1 MSDNARGYAM
11 NAPALIA
18 ILLLV
23 AYPIGYSF
31 WVSLHRD
38 NLAQPAARKLIGLDN
53 YLSLVDDPAFLASL
67 RVSALFVLVV
77 VGVTVVMGLVLALV
91 LNETFMGRGV
101 LRSLVLLPWAMPGV
115 VNGLMWR
122 TVFDAKTGAL
132 NGLLTDLGLIDSYQA
147 WLASDTGAFFF
158 TAFAQVW
165 NTLPFAVI
173 ILLAGL
179 STIPGELYDAAKVDR
194 AGVFQRFR
202 QVTLPWLLHPL
213 LIVLIL
219 ETMNAFRAFDT
230 IYVLTG
236 GGPGDATTTVALLS
250 VQRVLT
256 YTDVGLG
263 SAYAWV
269 ITLITLIISVA
280 YVGLLYR
287 RGVSRYDDSSPPV
300 PDSVEEDRG
309 LRGGRALRV
318 VPRPAVLLD
327 RRDEL
332 HARSRRELGAS
343 TVDSRAS
350 DIGELWRLR

>member
-1 MSDNARGYAM
+1 MKTAARRRPWSDTARGYAL
-11 NAPALIA
+11 NGPALLT

-23 AYPIGYSF
+23 GYPIGYSF

-38 NLAQPAARKLIGLDN
+38 NLAQPALKRFIGLDN
-53 YLSLVDDPAFLASL
+53 YLSLFGDAAFLSSL
-67 RVSALFVLVV
+67 WISTLFTLVV
-77 VGVTVVMGLVLALV
+77 VSVTVVLALGMALV
-91 LNETFMGRGV
+91 LNETFLGRGV

-132 NGLLTDLGLIDSYQA
+132 NGILLQLGVIDSYQA
-147 WLASDTGAFFF
+147 WLASASGAFFL
-158 TAFAQVW
+158 TALAQVW

-173 ILLAGL
+173 LLLAGL
-179 STIPGELYDAAKVDR
+179 STIPSELYAAATVDR

-202 QVTLPWLLHPL
+202 EVTLPWLLHPL

-236 GGPGDATTTVALLS
+236 GGPGDATNTVALLT

-256 YTDVGLG
+256 FTDAGLG
-263 SAYAWV
+263 NAYAWV
-269 ITLITLIISVA
+269 ITLITMVVAVA

-287 RGVSRYDDSSPPV
+287 RGSFEV
-300 PDSVEEDRG
+300 
-309 LRGGRALRV
+309 
-318 VPRPAVLLD
+318 
-327 RRDEL
+327 
-332 HARSRRELGAS
+332 
-343 TVDSRAS
+343 
-350 DIGELWRLR
+350 

>member
-1 MSDNARGYAM
+1 VATTTTTTPPRQLGDTARAYLL
-11 NAPALIA
+11 NAPALTV

-38 NLAQPAARKLIGLDN
+38 NLKQPAAKRFIGLGN
-53 YLSLVDDPAFLASL
+53 YTSLLHDDAFLKSL
-67 RVSALFVLVV
+67 KVSALFVVV
-77 VGVTVVMGLVLALV
+77 VLSLTVVLSLALALL

-132 NGLLTDLGLIDSYQA
+132 NGLLTSLGVIDSYQA
-147 WLASDTGAFFF
+147 WLSSSTGAFLL
-158 TAFAQVW
+158 TALAQVW

-179 STIPGELYDAAKVDR
+179 AATPSELYDAAKVDR

-219 ETMNAFRAFDT
+219 ETMNSFRAFDT

-236 GGPGDATTTVALLS
+236 GGPGDATDTIALLD
-250 VQRVLT
+250 VRTVLT
-256 YTDVGLG
+256 YTDFGLG

-269 ITLITLIISVA
+269 ITAITLVVSVG
-280 YVGLLYR
+280 YVSLLYR
-287 RGVSRYDDSSPPV
+287 KGSFEV
-300 PDSVEEDRG
+300 
-309 LRGGRALRV
+309 
-318 VPRPAVLLD
+318 
-327 RRDEL
+327 
-332 HARSRRELGAS
+332 
-343 TVDSRAS
+343 
-350 DIGELWRLR
+350 

>member
-1 MSDNARGYAM
+1 MLKKAGARRPLQWSDTARGYAM
-11 NAPALIA
+11 NLPALLA

-38 NLAQPAARKLIGLDN
+38 NLAQPALKRFIGLDN
-53 YLSLVDDPAFLASL
+53 YLSLFTDAAFLSSL
-67 RVSALFVLVV
+67 RVSAAFVLVV
-77 VGVTVVMGLVLALV
+77 VGATVVLGVGMALV
-91 LNETFMGRGV
+91 LNETFLGRGV

-132 NGLLTDLGLIDSYQA
+132 NGLLLQLGLIDSYQA
-147 WLASDTGAFFF
+147 WLASSTGAFFF
-158 TAFAQVW
+158 TAMAQVW
-165 NTLPFAVI
+165 NTLPFVVI
-173 ILLAGL
+173 VLLAGL
-179 STIPGELYDAAKVDR
+179 STIPGELYAAATVDR

-202 QVTLPWLLHPL
+202 EVTLPWLLHPL

-236 GGPGDATTTVALLS
+236 GGPGDATTTVAVLA

-256 YTDVGLG
+256 FTDVGLG

-269 ITLITLIISVA
+269 ITLFTLVISIGYVA
-280 YVGLLYR
+280 LLYR
-287 RGVSRYDDSSPPV
+287 RGSFEV
-300 PDSVEEDRG
+300 
-309 LRGGRALRV
+309 
-318 VPRPAVLLD
+318 
-327 RRDEL
+327 
-332 HARSRRELGAS
+332 
-343 TVDSRAS
+343 
-350 DIGELWRLR
+350 